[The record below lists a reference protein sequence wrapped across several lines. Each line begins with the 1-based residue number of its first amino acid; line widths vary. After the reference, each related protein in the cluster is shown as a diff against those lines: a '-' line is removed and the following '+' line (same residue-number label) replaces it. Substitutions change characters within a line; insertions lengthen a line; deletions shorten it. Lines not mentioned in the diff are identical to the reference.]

1 LHLYFREMAQ
11 KPIEEVIM
19 FQLDQAVKA
28 TRQYSQK
35 EMDKMGLGVT
45 VEQWVLL
52 KIIHEKQPLTQRELA
67 HESYRDP
74 ASITRT
80 LDLLEKKGLIL
91 REAVEENK
99 RSYHISLTKSGTS
112 FIDKNMELIYN
123 LRQKSTDGLNAEE
136 LKELSRMLK
145 TIKENMT

>member
-1 LHLYFREMAQ
+1 M
-11 KPIEEVIM
+11 K
-19 FQLDQAVKA
+19 K
-28 TRQYSQK
+28 
-35 EMDKMGLGVT
+35 
-45 VEQWVLL
+45 
-52 KIIHEKQPLTQRELA
+52 PLTQRELA